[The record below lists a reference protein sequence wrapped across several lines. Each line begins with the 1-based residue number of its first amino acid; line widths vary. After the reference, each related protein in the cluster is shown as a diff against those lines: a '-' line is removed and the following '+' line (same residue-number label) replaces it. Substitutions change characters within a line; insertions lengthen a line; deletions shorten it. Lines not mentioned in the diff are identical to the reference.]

1 METIGTHSLIA
12 GLWSCVYSMGEVIGP
27 IAGGALM
34 NNYGFPV
41 TATVFAGINLLTSLL
56 VTLFYMSRTKK
67 DVEEVPN
74 NNKPI
79 IITAENFNNGSAV
92 VVKDQSS
99 EIVNSISVSNSE
111 CYKA

>member
-12 GLWSCVYSMGEVIGP
+12 GLWSSVYSMGEVIGP

-41 TATVFAGINLLTSLL
+41 TSTVFAVVNLVTAIL

-67 DVEEVPN
+67 DVVEVPN

-79 IITAENFNNGSAV
+79 IITAENFSNGGAV
-92 VVKDQSS
+92 VKEQPS
-99 EIVNSISVSNSE
+99 ELVNSISVTDSACCNT
-111 CYKA
+111 